1 MEYKYTGIILS
12 KFDVG
17 EADRLYVI
25 YTREIGKIRAK
36 AVGVRKPGAKLA
48 ASLENFT
55 LSDITVVKKQGIGKI
70 TGSIVEN
77 SFPNIKNNLDAL
89 AAVFEALKIFDR
101 LISQEEKDEKVFA
114 LLLEFLEALDAIK
127 NGGKEKVEILN
138 QGFIFKLLDSLGYKI
153 EASICASCGLRF
165 SGEDNYF
172 SAPHGGIVC
181 HDCARESGDV
191 FQASINTIK
200 LIRIFFSNN
209 LKSFLK
215 IKTGEKEIKELK
227 TISKIF
233 LDWLGK

>member
-1 MEYKYTGIILS
+1 MENKFTGIILG

-17 EADRLYVI
+17 EADRLYTI
-25 YTREIGKIRAK
+25 YSREIGKIRAK

-77 SFPNIKNNLDAL
+77 SFPNIRNNLESL
-89 AAVFEALKIFDR
+89 FAVFETLKIFDR
-101 LISQEEKDEKVFA
+101 LISQEEKDEKVFD
-114 LLLEFLEALDAIK
+114 LLLEFLETLDKIK
-127 NGGKEKVEILN
+127 KGEKEKIEILS
-138 QGFIFKLLDSLGYKI
+138 QGFIFKLLDLLGYKI
-153 EASICASCGLRF
+153 EANICASCAAKL

-181 HDCARESGDV
+181 NNCARGSEGV
-191 FQASINTIK
+191 FRTGVNTIK

-209 LKSFLK
+209 PRSFLK
-215 IKTGEKEIKELK
+215 IKTGEKEIRELK
-227 TISKIF
+227 VISKIF